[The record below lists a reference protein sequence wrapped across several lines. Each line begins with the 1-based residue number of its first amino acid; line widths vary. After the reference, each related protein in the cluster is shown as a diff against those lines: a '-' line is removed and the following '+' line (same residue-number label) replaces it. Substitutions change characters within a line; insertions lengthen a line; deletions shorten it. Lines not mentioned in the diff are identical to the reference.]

1 MEAGFCYVYA
11 NSEKLLQCIDLLWF
25 EPVIPSEKDNDRQQE
40 EENGKFMNTVGYY
53 GNYNSKKQLHNYAQ
67 IIFHALEMVQLKT
80 VKQ

>member
-1 MEAGFCYVYA
+1 MKTQDFSTTILVDQ
-11 NSEKLLQCIDLLWF
+11 LQMKRRSRLQVVS
-25 EPVIPSEKDNDRQQE
+25 PEKDNDRQQE